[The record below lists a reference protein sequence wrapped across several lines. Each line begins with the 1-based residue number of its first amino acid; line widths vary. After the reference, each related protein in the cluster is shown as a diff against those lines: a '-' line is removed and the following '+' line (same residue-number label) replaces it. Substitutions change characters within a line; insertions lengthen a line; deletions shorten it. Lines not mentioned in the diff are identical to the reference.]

1 MMMNKRPPLASS
13 SGRRKLRYS
22 SSNGCSCSA
31 ASSNL
36 EFDNVSTSNE
46 NTINTTNDFTPSR
59 GNAIVVGAGPAGA
72 LTAMSLARAGFQVDV
87 FERRGPS
94 SRLPSQGLVNTG
106 VASSRTYN
114 IVLNQRGVAAL
125 RTHGVDVD
133 SFGVK
138 LAGSVRHEQKGFKRP
153 LRNPFFLFN
162 LKKRTKIGNVTSR
175 STNAFSGSISINRSV
190 LAAEIQKSAIER
202 YPTQITFHYNKQI
215 LDVPGGTSID
225 LKSKKVVFERFE
237 GEDTCPFLSE
247 DEDPNETRRY
257 DLLVGA
263 DGVNSEVRRAMEI
276 FHDQTFTVKKH
287 VDGMQYKSVT
297 LPVIGGWIGEEA
309 AEKWKK
315 SFHTWPRGLN
325 SLLAPPNPDGTLSGV
340 VILPSLAISKNAK
353 WSWDNITAPQE
364 VQKMF
369 TELFPNA
376 FGGMLPPQISTSLAN
391 QKPANGGTTLFCSH
405 LAMPESNVV
414 LVGDAGHAVWPSLGQ
429 GANVALESAACLG
442 IALEEIED
450 TKEAIETFDKLRK
463 PQTDAC
469 GRLSMAGFGGT
480 TNRTAA
486 SFWFVLR
493 VSTLMILS
501 KLIPASKV
509 PIIGFAPPA
518 IFNLGSPDY
527 TYDEIER
534 TMRIEGLRLSFM
546 VVSFFVLLGLS
557 FYYGGMQPL
566 VKKSLAWFLSG
577 RFFGGGA

>member
-1 MMMNKRPPLASS
+1 M
-13 SGRRKLRYS
+13 G
-22 SSNGCSCSA
+22 
-31 ASSNL
+31 
-36 EFDNVSTSNE
+36 FDYVSTSNE
-46 NTINTTNDFTPSR
+46 NTVNTTHDFTPSR

-190 LAAEIQKSAIER
+190 LAAEIQKAAIER

>member
-1 MMMNKRPPLASS
+1 M
-13 SGRRKLRYS
+13 
-22 SSNGCSCSA
+22 
-31 ASSNL
+31 
-36 EFDNVSTSNE
+36 
-46 NTINTTNDFTPSR
+46 
-59 GNAIVVGAGPAGA
+59 
-72 LTAMSLARAGFQVDV
+72 
-87 FERRGPS
+87 
-94 SRLPSQGLVNTG
+94 NTG

-190 LAAEIQKSAIER
+190 LAAEIQKAAIER
-202 YPTQITFHYNKQI
+202 YPTQITFHYNRQI